1 MSSATKDNTAS
12 VKLFI
17 KSLSNAISSYTTALT
32 PLQHKSLS
40 DLLTQLTAQSSDS
53 SAAAS
58 AKDQITVLN
67 NVAYVIIS
75 TLFAYLKTIGVDTET
90 HPIKKELARVRESMQ
105 RMKALSDPLAA
116 EHQEKKEAKE
126 QEKKKEYLNR
136 VIGVKGSVASA
147 GAGMSGPAI
156 SSKSFSGVH
165 TRFEEELIENLPDL
179 LSESDAKGGI
189 SKDRTKKVAK
199 KTKSKGKVT
208 KPKKGKK

>member
-1 MSSATKDNTAS
+1 MSSTTKDNTAN

-40 DLLTQLTAQSSDS
+40 DLLTQLTAQSSD
-53 SAAAS
+53 AAAS

-67 NVAYVIIS
+67 NVAYVIVS

-116 EHQEKKEAKE
+116 EYQEKKKEAKE

-136 VIGVKGSVASA
+136 VIGVKGSVATA

-208 KPKKGKK
+208 KPKKNKK